1 MLPRR
6 SSPFA
11 AVLLAASLMTALP
24 ARADDAG
31 DVQATIASQLQAFRS
46 GDGLAAYSFAA
57 PNIRAMFPD
66 AGTFMSMVQQGYGP
80 VYNAAQ
86 SSFGALKPEGSG
98 FRQEVF
104 LTDAKGVNWI
114 ASYTLER
121 QADGSMKITGCS
133 IRKSDDL
140 SA

>member
-1 MLPRR
+1 MSMRYR
-6 SSPFA
+6 SPLAGLVLA
-11 AVLLAASLMTALP
+11 AILAASAPAL
-24 ARADDAG
+24 ADDAG
-31 DVQATIASQLQAFRS
+31 DVQATIASQLRAFKA
-46 GDGLAAYSFAA
+46 GDGATAYSFAA

-66 AGTFMSMVQQGYGP
+66 AGTFMSMVRQGYDP
-80 VYNAAQ
+80 VYSASQ

-104 LTDAKGVNWI
+104 LTDGQGVNWI

-121 QADGSMKITGCS
+121 QPDGSMKITGCS